1 MLRLSA
7 ALLIFLS
14 TCAPAQS
21 SSGPPMET
29 TAPRAG
35 AAVGDD
41 FREGRV
47 TNVRPDVVKV
57 SFDIDSPPAKAWTA
71 LIQVVEDLGVEVSGT
86 DPGTLALNNPDFR
99 ISRRLGD
106 ERLSR
111 YLRCGSGM
119 TGPFADRYRIRMN
132 FHSQIRPTPDGN
144 SVVETTIQA
153 VGTNP
158 EGTSN
163 TRVPCSSTHILESR
177 IAEGVAKLAGGR

>member
-1 MLRLSA
+1 MFRLSA
-7 ALLIFLS
+7 TLLIFL
-14 TCAPAQS
+14 TACAPATS
-21 SSGPPMET
+21 SPGQPMQT
-29 TAPRAG
+29 AAPRAG

-41 FREGRV
+41 FKDGRV
-47 TNVRPDVVKV
+47 TNVKPDVVKV
-57 SFDIDSPPAKAWTA
+57 GFDVDAPPEKAWEA
-71 LIQVVEDLGVEVSGT
+71 LIQVVADLGVEVSGT
-86 DPGTLALNNPDFR
+86 DPAAFALNNPDFQ

-132 FHSQIRPTPDGN
+132 FHSQVAPTPDGK

-153 VGTNP
+153 MGTNP

-163 TRVPCSSTHILESR
+163 TRVPCTSTHILESR
-177 IAEGVAKLAGGR
+177 IAEGVAKLVGG